1 MVRKK
6 GSRGQGVGCRG
17 RTILPAFL
25 ITALMILLG
34 LVSRG
39 WAEYSFR
46 VDENASAVRIN
57 RDGSADLAYHLVFF
71 CNEAGQAID
80 IVDIGMPNNSYGLSS
95 ASASVNGLPLS
106 DIRVSEYVKPHGVE
120 VHLGENEIPPG
131 KKGTLDFKIRVETMV
146 YPDTKDTAYASVEF
160 SPTWYGSKYASGTTD
175 LAVYFVFPE
184 GVTRDEARY
193 HQTPFTQAWVDSSDR
208 VVYLFRN
215 SEASPSTRYTFG
227 ASFPRRYVTK
237 VFTPPRVNPFA
248 FLLGFFQLLNGC
260 SCNFMF
266 WAFLIGIVVLNVV
279 RGNRRKLKYLPPKL
293 GIEGVGVKR
302 GLTAVEAAVL
312 EELPLSK
319 VITMILFGLVKKG
332 VVLVTSREPLRLRL
346 DQQALVAPFR
356 SEGPGL
362 YEYEKEF
369 TNAITKDGKIDEKEL
384 KEALVDLIKSV
395 NAKMKGFSRKDSVA
409 YYKTIA
415 SQAWDQVTKAGTPQ
429 VRTESLSENL
439 EWLLMDKESD
449 KKMQETFSTQ
459 TFIVP
464 TWWGHYD
471 HSYAAP
477 ASVPSPGGG
486 GLPSISVPELPGAN
500 FANSI
505 VSGMQS
511 FSNRLV
517 GNLTGFT
524 AGVTQ
529 VTNPPPV
536 SSSGH
541 SSGGG
546 GHSCACAC
554 ACAGCACACAGGGR

>member
-1 MVRKK
+1 MVNKT
-6 GSRGQGVGCRG
+6 GDRGQGTGIRG
-17 RTILPAFL
+17 KTKTLAGFWAAVL
-25 ITALMILLG
+25 LLLG
-34 LVSRG
+34 LAIPG
-39 WAEYSFR
+39 WADYSFR

-57 RDGSADLAYHLVFF
+57 KDGSADLAYHLVFF
-71 CNEAGQAID
+71 CNEDGQAID

-95 ASASVNGLPLS
+95 ATASVNGLPLS
-106 DIRVSEYVKPHGVE
+106 DIRVSEYVKPYGVE
-120 VHLGENEIPPG
+120 VHLGENEIQPG

-160 SPTWYGSKYASGTTD
+160 SPTWYGSKYTSGMTD

-237 VFTPPRVNPFA
+237 VFTPPKKNPFA

-266 WAFLIGIVVLNVV
+266 WAFLIGIIVLNVV
-279 RGNRRKLKYLPPKL
+279 RANRRKLKYLPPKL

-302 GLTAVEAAVL
+302 GLTAVEAGVL

-319 VITMILFGLVKKG
+319 LLTMILFGLVKKG
-332 VVLVTSREPLRLRL
+332 VVRVASRDPLRLEVVTATLSAQL
-346 DQQALVAPFR
+346 DKLNP
-356 SEGPGL
+356 
-362 YEYEKEF
+362 YEKGF
-369 TNAITKDGKIDEKEL
+369 TNAVGKDGKIVEKEL
-384 KEALVDLIKSV
+384 RESLVDLIKSV
-395 NAKMKGFSRKDSVA
+395 NDKMRGFSRKETVA

-415 SQAWDQVTKAGTPQ
+415 SQAWDQVSKAETPQ
-429 VRTESLSENL
+429 VRTETLSENL
-439 EWLLMDKESD
+439 EWLLMEKESD
-449 KKMQETFSTQ
+449 KRMQDTFSSR

-471 HSYAAP
+471 RSYSAP

-486 GLPSISVPELPGAN
+486 GMPSISVPELPGAN
-500 FANSI
+500 FANSM

-517 GNLTGFT
+517 GNLAGFT